1 MPLVVSSLTGDA
13 SDVFD
18 WILSLNQG
26 EPQDLTTLLQMLKE
40 HYCGSLTFREQRN
53 TIENLRQKSNEAAI
67 DFLIWVGTSMSN
79 LAKDWKDELTE
90 CKLQALQYEVSLNGV
105 KEEIRHVLDSEIAKR
120 DGHLTPQQMYEA
132 VKRYET
138 YVAQNKRLDG
148 KGTSTSAG
156 QQKAAGQSSGYK
168 PRFHKTT
175 AFVATAGGPD
185 DEADHPQGSSPCED
199 GDSHEVEPPPKE
211 DEGLYIPSY
220 LEEAI
225 PDDPVLQV
233 KVARALRVQEMNSRR
248 CFTCNR
254 PGHLA
259 WDHQEWEEKKWD
271 QAPPVKGANSKQ
283 SGLGEGQTKTLSAR
297 MARASHGV
305 ERVPYLNPDAFSRF
319 IGPKNWGQALIN
331 DELTTCLLDNGAQL
345 NFITPA
351 YTVERGMDI
360 MSLDWLAQEIGGPL
374 SLITGMGGSLVEPTG
389 FVLMN
394 VKVPCI
400 QGYDEEQVA
409 LVMDDP
415 GMTECPVILGT
426 STLCRVMEVIKES
439 EISKLAVLWSSS
451 QISWLMQ
458 DVPARLGQV
467 VMNDVANKPIAPLN
481 VDKVVRVAS
490 KCTVSSFGHK
500 VIHGKVNLVLHG
512 CRLNVMTHGLEK
524 KSPSLPL
531 GIDVQTAYS
540 ILANGSNRVLVI
552 LRNNTQDWLEI
563 KKGVPIARMV
573 TANAIPKVTHVLPAG
588 NPHQST
594 LTKAERQELLLEK
607 LNLTGLEAWPT
618 EQAEKARS
626 LLREYHDIFSLEKHD
641 MGHTKAA
648 KHKIVLK
655 DPDTPPFKERF
666 HRIPPP
672 QLDEVHA
679 HLKMMLDA
687 GVI

>member
-1 MPLVVSSLTGDA
+1 M
-13 SDVFD
+13 
-18 WILSLNQG
+18 
-26 EPQDLTTLLQMLKE
+26 
-40 HYCGSLTFREQRN
+40 
-53 TIENLRQKSNEAAI
+53 
-67 DFLIWVGTSMSN
+67 
-79 LAKDWKDELTE
+79 
-90 CKLQALQYEVSLNGV
+90 NGV
-105 KEEIRHVLDSEIAKR
+105 KEEIRHVLDSEMAKR

-148 KGTSTSAG
+148 KGTSISAG
-156 QQKAAGQSSGYK
+156 QQKATSQSSGYK
-168 PRFHKTT
+168 PQFHKTT

-185 DEADHPQGSSPCED
+185 DEADHPQGSSPYED
-199 GDSHEVEPPPKE
+199 SDSHEVEPPPKE

-233 KVARALRVQEMNSRR
+233 KVAHALRVQEMNSRR

-259 WDHQEWEEKKWD
+259 QDHQEWEEKKWD
-271 QAPPVKGANSKQ
+271 QAPPVEGANSKQ

-297 MARASHGV
+297 MARASHRV

-351 YTVERGMDI
+351 YAVERGMDI

-374 SLITGMGGSLVEPTG
+374 PLIAGMGSSLVEPTR

-394 VKVPCI
+394 VKVPCV
-400 QGYDEEQVA
+400 QGYDEDQVT

-426 STLCRVMEVIKES
+426 STLYWVMEVIKES
-439 EISKLAVLWSSS
+439 EISKLAVPWSSS
-451 QISWLMQ
+451 QISWLMW
-458 DVPARLGQV
+458 DVTARLGQV

-481 VDKVVRVAS
+481 VDEVVRVAS
-490 KCTVSSFGHK
+490 KCTVPLFGHK

-524 KSPSLPL
+524 RSPSLPL

-540 ILANGSNRVLVI
+540 TLANGSNRVPVI

-573 TANAIPKVTHVLPAG
+573 TANAIPKVIHILPAG
-588 NPHQST
+588 NPHDNQLSQ
-594 LTKAERQELLLEK
+594 KPRD
-607 LNLTGLEAWPT
+607 
-618 EQAEKARS
+618 RS
-626 LLREYHDIFSLEKHD
+626 CFLRNW
-641 MGHTKAA
+641 T
-648 KHKIVLK
+648 
-655 DPDTPPFKERF
+655 
-666 HRIPPP
+666 
-672 QLDEVHA
+672 
-679 HLKMMLDA
+679 
-687 GVI
+687 